1 MAQLSM
7 QLRPCRIGQVII
19 AQLPRRQNRFN
30 LHEPR
35 LRPVTLGQ
43 RHRPVQRHHRGRP
56 VALQHI
62 VQPDDF
68 VPIRRIGRGRLG
80 MHRSNRRLYGVGAIG
95 LASQG
100 VAHQRTAFFNTL
112 AVPQAAILL
121 LKQHQ
126 IALGIGTR
134 ALTRRLQQHQRQQ
147 AKPLRVG

>member
-1 MAQLSM
+1 M
-7 QLRPCRIGQVII
+7 II

-30 LHEPR
+30 LREPH
-35 LRPVTLGQ
+35 LRPITLGQ

-68 VPIRRIGRGRLG
+68 VPVRRIGRGRLG

-100 VAHQRTAFFNTL
+100 VAHQRAAFFDTL
-112 AVPQAAILL
+112 TVPQAAVLL
-121 LKQHQ
+121 LEQHQ
-126 IALGIGTR
+126 IALGVCTR
-134 ALTRRLQQHQRQQ
+134 TLARRLQQHQRQQ
-147 AKPLRVG
+147 TKPLRVG